1 MSGVEGITTPY
12 NGMKLAVKI
21 PLAGVSTGGV
31 ILSINGNNDA
41 DYHPVA
47 YNVNTVFTTHFG
59 VNTIKYLTYDA
70 SATMACYKTAGTSVT
85 ITGV

>member
-1 MSGVEGITTPY
+1 
-12 NGMKLAVKI
+12 MKIAVKI
-21 PLAGVSTGGV
+21 PRAGVSTGGAL
-31 ILSINGNNDA
+31 LSINGDTDA

-47 YNVNTVFTTHFG
+47 YNVNTVFTSHYA

-70 SATMACYKTAGTSVT
+70 TATMTGYVSAGTAAT